1 MLTGFPWLL
10 VGTAH
15 VVRSLRVGRRSV
27 VFLVSGVIA
36 LFAEL
41 LILGLGRPR
50 RGQYRTA
57 NGIIGFTDSDVM
69 GVRHRMD

>member
-1 MLTGFPWLL
+1 MSSTIFAGWAPLG
-10 VGTAH
+10 
-15 VVRSLRVGRRSV
+15 S

-50 RGQYRTA
+50 PGL
-57 NGIIGFTDSDVM
+57 NIVPLGIIGFTDGDGM